1 MVDHLTLLSRGRT
14 MINKKV
20 SIEESKAYPL
30 AEKRFIQTCGFN
42 METEKH
48 QRMMK
53 MGKKVRD
60 DGVEGIN
67 IQALVSFYGPEVCKA
82 GTITVGDVELTC
94 NYFEQIP
101 AESVEGVYF
110 YMLTAGE
117 CYFSSEEN
125 IMDFLYADIW
135 GTNYVD
141 AGIELLTEDFIK
153 NDMVERFGGKQLY
166 LSEEFGP
173 GYFGMPVIETKKFF
187 KIMDGGLINVRVKDS
202 GLMIPQK
209 TCAGLYVVL
218 NRSDIKAEPECT
230 RCHGNASGCQFC
242 AVRAKLNEVKQ

>member
-1 MVDHLTLLSRGRT
+1 
-14 MINKKV
+14 MINER
-20 SIEESKAYPL
+20 IRIDEGLAYPL

-42 METEKH
+42 LETEKH

-53 MGKKVRD
+53 MGRKVRE
-60 DGVEGIN
+60 DGIDGIN
-67 IQALVSFYGPEVCKA
+67 IQALLSFYTPEVFND
-82 GTITVGDVELTC
+82 GTIRINGQDITC
-94 NYFEQIP
+94 NYFAQIP
-101 AESVEGVYF
+101 PESIEGIYF

-141 AGIELLTEDFIK
+141 AGIEVLTRDYIREDMK
-153 NDMVERFGGKQLY
+153 KRFAGREAY
-166 LSEEFGP
+166 MSEEFGP

-187 KIMDGGLINVRVKDS
+187 EILDGSMIQVRVKES

-209 TCAGLYVVL
+209 TCAGLYFVL
-218 NRSDIKAEPECT
+218 NRTDIKAEPECM
-230 RCHGNASGCQFC
+230 RCHGNKAGCQFC
-242 AVRAKLNEVKQ
+242 AVRAKRNEVYG

>member
-1 MVDHLTLLSRGRT
+1 
-14 MINKKV
+14 MINKKIC
-20 SIEESKAYPL
+20 IEERKAYPL
-30 AEKRFIQTCGFN
+30 AEKRFVQTCGFN
-42 METEKH
+42 LETEKH

-53 MGKKVRD
+53 MGAEVRD
-60 DGVEGIN
+60 KGVAGID
-67 IQALVSFYGPEVCKA
+67 IQALVSFYGPEVCRDGMIA
-82 GTITVGDVELTC
+82 IGDVELTC
-94 NYFEQIP
+94 NYFKQIP
-101 AESVEGVYF
+101 AECVEGVYF

-141 AGIELLTEDFIK
+141 AGIEVLTEEYIK
-153 NDMVERFGGKQLY
+153 ADMAERFQGKELY

-187 KIMDGGLINVRVKDS
+187 QILDGSLINVKVKDS

-209 TCAGLYVVL
+209 TCAGLYIVL
-218 NRSDIKAEPECT
+218 NRSDIKAEPECM
-230 RCHGNASGCQFC
+230 RCHGNAAGCNFC
-242 AVRAKLNEVKQ
+242 AIRAKLNEVKR

>member
-1 MVDHLTLLSRGRT
+1 
-14 MINKKV
+14 MINRKI
-20 SIEESKAYPL
+20 SIEESRAYPL

-53 MGKKVRD
+53 LGKKIRD
-60 DGVEGIN
+60 DGKEGIH
-67 IQALVSFYGPEVCKA
+67 IQALVSFYGPEVFREGA
-82 GTITVGDVELTC
+82 ITVDGERLTC

-101 AESVEGVYF
+101 SECVEGVYF

-141 AGIELLTEDFIK
+141 AGIEVLTEEYIK
-153 NDMVERFGGKQLY
+153 GHMAERFGERKVY

-187 KIMDGGLINVRVKDS
+187 NIMDAGLIDVKVKDS

-209 TCAGLYVVL
+209 TCAGLYMVL
-218 NRSDIKAEPECT
+218 NSPDVKAEPECLK
-230 RCHGNASGCQFC
+230 CYGNSAGCNFC
-242 AVRAKLNEVKQ
+242 AVRARLNEVKQ

>member
-1 MVDHLTLLSRGRT
+1 MLNQKIL
-14 MINKKV
+14 
-20 SIEESKAYPL
+20 IEEKDAFPL
-30 AEKRFIQTCGFN
+30 AEKRFIQTCGFDLQK
-42 METEKH
+42 EKH

-53 MGKKVRD
+53 MGFEVREKGL
-60 DGVEGIN
+60 DGIH
-67 IQALVSFYGPEVCKA
+67 IRSLVSFYNQDAFSQGKV
-82 GTITVGDVELTC
+82 TVNGAEISC

-101 AESVEGVYF
+101 DECVEGVYF

-141 AGIELLTEDFIK
+141 AGIELMTQKIKEDMK
-153 NDMVERFGGKQLY
+153 ERFTGRQVY

-173 GYFGMPVIETKKFF
+173 GYFGMPVIESKKFF
-187 KIMDGGLINVRVKDS
+187 RILDADAIGVWVKDS

-209 TCAGLYVVL
+209 TCAGLYLVL
-218 NRSDIKAEPECT
+218 NRPDIKAEPECM

-242 AVRAKLNEVKQ
+242 AVRAKLREQKQ

>member
-1 MVDHLTLLSRGRT
+1 
-14 MINKKV
+14 MINEK
-20 SIEESKAYPL
+20 IRIDETTAYPL

-42 METEKH
+42 LEKEKH

-53 MGKKVRD
+53 MGRKVRE
-60 DGVEGIN
+60 DGLDGID
-67 IQALVSFYGPEVCKA
+67 IRALVSFFGPEVFDDGKISVNGQEIA
-82 GTITVGDVELTC
+82 C

-101 AESVEGVYF
+101 AESVEGIYF
-110 YMLTAGE
+110 YMLSAGE

-141 AGIELLTEDFIK
+141 AGIEVLTRDHIRK
-153 NDMVERFGGKQLY
+153 DMEERFSGREAY

-187 KIMDGGLINVRVKDS
+187 KILDGSLIVVRVKES

-209 TCAGLYVVL
+209 TCAGLYIVL
-218 NRSDIKAEPECT
+218 NRSDIKAEPECM
-230 RCHGNASGCQFC
+230 RCRGNKQGCQFC
-242 AVRAKLNEVKQ
+242 AVRAKKREVNG